1 MGEVESAAA
10 AAAAVAAPSW
20 SDTATFSLSVWLTV
34 TVTGLERSQ
43 FILPSRRFMPACA
56 VAAGDLRPTLESM
69 LLELERWP
77 LPRPAAAAA
86 LEDLDGRGSE
96 RYWRVTL
103 ELVQLS
109 RTPSSCG
116 CEPSRLV
123 LRAPPTTAPLLRAA
137 EDLGALPRVA
147 EPLVSVAP
155 LDVIRVPVA
164 PGSFL

>member
-1 MGEVESAAA
+1 M
-10 AAAAVAAPSW
+10 
-20 SDTATFSLSVWLTV
+20 
-34 TVTGLERSQ
+34 TVTGLERSEL
-43 FILPSRRFMPACA
+43 ILPSRRLTPACP
-56 VAAGDLRPTLESM
+56 VAAGDLQLTFESI

-103 ELVQLS
+103 ELLQLS

-155 LDVIRVPVA
+155 LEVIRVPVA